1 MTTVPTNIVTEY
13 LNLTK
18 EYIEKY
24 GKNTVVLMQVGSFF
38 EIYALKS
45 PSTNVISGS
54 NLEDVCQL
62 CGLNYAE
69 KKICVGESNVLMAG
83 VRDYVLDKYV
93 KILTE
98 NQYTAVVFVQEKGDT
113 KITRVLHAV
122 YSAGTYLSFDTDSS
136 PKMTN
141 NIMCI
146 WIEKTKTITQKQ
158 HDTMIC
164 GISVIN
170 IFTGESFI
178 F

>member
-62 CGLNYAE
+62 CGLNYEE
-69 KKICVGESNVLMAG
+69 KKISDDMYNKLKKIYQDDVGRL
-83 VRDYVLDKYV
+83 
-93 KILTE
+93 
-98 NQYTAVVFVQEKGDT
+98 EKLLNC
-113 KITRVLHAV
+113 K
-122 YSAGTYLSFDTDSS
+122 
-136 PKMTN
+136 TN
-141 NIMCI
+141 
-146 WIEKTKTITQKQ
+146 W
-158 HDTMIC
+158 
-164 GISVIN
+164 
-170 IFTGESFI
+170 F
-178 F
+178 